1 MSTIPD
7 TPKTLLDDL
16 ARGERLDE
24 FRWRQF
30 DEIYRPV
37 VACFLCQRFGSL
49 AHESEDLA
57 QDVMVRLIEILREGK
72 YDSSRARFRTFLRV
86 LVANTA
92 IDRIRRLERFKNI
105 QLDTL
110 DWTGNRTSSIDL
122 KFLDRQWAESCYR
135 AARQH
140 VLYRAPMD
148 NAHREIYLAL
158 ERGEKTHD
166 VAQRFGVTDAAARQM
181 RHRISSAIDA
191 LASELAS
198 ETSSES

>member
-30 DEIYRPV
+30 DELYRPV

-57 QDVMVRLIEILREGK
+57 QDVMIRLIEILREGK

-86 LVANTA
+86 LVANIA
-92 IDRIRRLERFKNI
+92 IDRLRKLERFKQI
-105 QLDTL
+105 PLETL
-110 DWTGNRTSSIDL
+110 DWTGKQTSDVNL
-122 KFLDRQWAESCYR
+122 RFLDRQWAEACYQT
-135 AARQH
+135 ARKH
-140 VLYRAPMD
+140 VLFNAPI
-148 NAHREIYLAL
+148 AASHREIFLAL
-158 ERGEKTHD
+158 ERGEPTRD
-166 VAQRFGVTDAAARQM
+166 IANRFSLSEAAIRQI
-181 RHRISSAIDA
+181 RHRTNTAITSFA
-191 LASELAS
+191 RELA
-198 ETSSES
+198 EV